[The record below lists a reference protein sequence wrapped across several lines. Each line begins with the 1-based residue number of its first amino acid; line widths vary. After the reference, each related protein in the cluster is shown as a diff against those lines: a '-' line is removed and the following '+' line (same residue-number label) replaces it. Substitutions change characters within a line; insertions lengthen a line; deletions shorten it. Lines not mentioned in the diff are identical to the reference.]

1 MRLRTFGRCK
11 VVIANR
17 RSRAFVGLLIIIVL
31 ALPDRAI
38 AHDHPST
45 KVIKETLERGVTCEA
60 IVRQYLQNVERTD
73 QPVGLNAISSI
84 IPDVLDKAVAIDA
97 RLSKRKALRP
107 LECVPIVVKDNI
119 DVAGLATTAG
129 SSALADNV
137 AQADAPVVQRLVAAG
152 AIILAKTN
160 MAEWAFSPKWTISS
174 TKGETANPY
183 NLKYVPAGSSGGT
196 AAAVASG
203 FAAAGLGS
211 DTGNSVRGPAAHT
224 GLVGLR
230 PGINVVPIDG
240 VVPLF
245 AAFDVVGPM
254 TLGAYDSAVLMDV
267 LANKAGAR
275 KNNYVRKLNRYS
287 LKGKTFAVVNDLANP
302 ADADPEALDIFE
314 RAIEKLRNRGARIV
328 RIDLKPI
335 QALLDADTYCASF
348 RSDVRKYLTRN
359 GNKARLRDPIEAFVT
374 GNYAPQSHDQFAYF
388 TSADSENCPS
398 YADSKSRQAI
408 AKGLAGVLDMHK
420 AAAFIYP
427 SWTYPVATRGRAEE
441 DYKGDNSQTL
451 APSSGL
457 PAITFPSGHYKNG
470 LPAGLQMLG
479 RRGSEA
485 DLVSYAYA
493 FEWDEDK
500 FGHTHPAIY
509 RAIVQH

>member
-1 MRLRTFGRCK
+1 MI
-11 VVIANR
+11 VIM
-17 RSRAFVGLLIIIVL
+17 L
-31 ALPDRAI
+31 ASPDQVT
-38 AHDHPST
+38 AHDRPST
-45 KVIKETLERGVTCEA
+45 QEIKAMLDRGVKCQA
-60 IVRQYLQNVERTD
+60 IVRQYLQHLERTD
-73 QPVGLNAISSI
+73 QPSGLNAISSV
-84 IPDVLDKAVAIDA
+84 IPNVLDRAGEIDA
-97 RLSKRKALRP
+97 RLGKGKAVRP
-107 LECVPIVVKDNI
+107 LECVPIAVKDNI

-137 AQADAPVVQRLVAAG
+137 AQTDAPVVQRLVAAG

-160 MAEWAFSPKWTISS
+160 MAEWAFSPKRTISS

-183 NLKYVPAGSSGGT
+183 NIKYVPAGSSGGT

-230 PGINVVPIDG
+230 PGVNIVPIDG

-267 LANKAGAR
+267 LANNAGAW

-287 LKGKTFAVVNDLANP
+287 LKGKTFAVLNDLANP

-314 RAIEKLRNRGARIV
+314 RAIKKLRKRGAMIV

-348 RSDVRKYLTRN
+348 RSDVRKYLIRN
-359 GNKARLRDPIEAFVT
+359 GNKARLRDPIEAFAA

-388 TSADSENCPS
+388 TSADSDNCPS
-398 YADSKSRQAI
+398 YADSRSRQAI
-408 AKGLAGVLDMHK
+408 AKGLEALLDTHE

-427 SWTYPVATRGRAEE
+427 SWTYPVARRDRAEE
-441 DYKGDNSQTL
+441 DYKGDNSQVL

-457 PAITFPSGHYKNG
+457 PAITFPSGHYRNG

-485 DLVSYAYA
+485 DLVSFAYG
-493 FEWDEDK
+493 FESEQRK
-500 FGHTHPAIY
+500 LQHIHPSIY
-509 RAIVQH
+509 RPLVQP